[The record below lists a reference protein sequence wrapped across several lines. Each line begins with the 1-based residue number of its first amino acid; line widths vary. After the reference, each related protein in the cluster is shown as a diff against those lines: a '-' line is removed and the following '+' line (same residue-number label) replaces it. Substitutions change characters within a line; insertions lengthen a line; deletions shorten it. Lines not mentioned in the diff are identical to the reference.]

1 MLSAESSGRE
11 DFRWEGRRSCFGVRL
26 PCARRVLAASMG
38 LLSPIIKLTHHLYP
52 PFSSGETEAQPVPS
66 EEGAGPGLGLRAAVS
81 VPPGLALWALR
92 ALSLLGPQF
101 PPCPEEAG
109 KVGPPR
115 PLQYLLSIRD
125 SLPCRPHPRPA
136 FDLLVVPASRFPY
149 LYGTAP
155 GTTPTPHWHPEGRG
169 GTPGRASLEV
179 GRAGAERAGFS
190 GVSHCP
196 LGTGLAAGRHWEPA
210 RGGQMRRVG
219 PGFPE
224 ARSFDGWFWWF
235 LIREGRGGQNPW
247 ETGRRAEG
255 RSRVGGQ
262 RRGGSRA

>member
-1 MLSAESSGRE
+1 MRTLDGRGGDPASG
-11 DFRWEGRRSCFGVRL
+11 
-26 PCARRVLAASMG
+26 CAFHAPGAVLAASMG

-81 VPPGLALWALR
+81 VPPDLALWALR

-262 RRGGSRA
+262 RHGGSRA